1 MTTTNWTDRLSE
13 YLDET
18 LTPVEHSACEAWLA
32 SSAEGRELLQ
42 ELRRVV
48 ARAKTLPDVAVPQ
61 SVWAGIS
68 TAIGQQTL
76 GRSTDSDVLLVQPTS
91 ERPLSVDRARRW
103 HFSPLQLAAAAVVLL
118 AIGIGFGLKVRT
130 GTGMPVALNPL
141 GNGTIRTGV
150 KVTPVIARHA
160 EASYDKAVAELQI
173 ILDQNRGTMD
183 TATVRV
189 LESSLAR
196 IDAALAEAQ
205 KALESDPHSAY
216 LNDHLSRIKRKKLD
230 LLRQG
235 ASLVQAS

>member
-1 MTTTNWTDRLSE
+1 MTTTNWMDRLSE
-13 YLDET
+13 YLDDT
-18 LTPVEHSACEAWLA
+18 LTPAERAACEAWLA
-32 SSAEGRELLQ
+32 SSAEGQELLQ

-48 ARAKTLPDVAVPQ
+48 ARAKTLPDVAVPEA
-61 SVWAGIS
+61 VWAGIQQGIAKAPVAPAS
-68 TAIGQQTL
+68 TEVLPLRPAAR
-76 GRSTDSDVLLVQPTS
+76 GRSNYTP
-91 ERPLSVDRARRW
+91 
-103 HFSPLQLAAAAVVLL
+103 FQLAAAAVVLL

-130 GTGMPVALNPL
+130 VRIADPGSIATNRPR
-141 GNGTIRTGV
+141 NGGVTTGV
-150 KVTPVIARHA
+150 RVTLARHA
-160 EASYDKAVAELQI
+160 DASYDKAVEELQI
-173 ILDQNRGTMD
+173 ILDQNRGAMD

-196 IDAALAEAQ
+196 IDAALADAQ

>member
-1 MTTTNWTDRLSE
+1 MTTTNWIDRLSE
-13 YLDET
+13 YLDGT
-18 LTPVEHSACEAWLA
+18 LTPAERAACEAWLA
-32 SSAEGRELLQ
+32 SSAEGQELLQ

-48 ARAKTLPDVAVPQ
+48 ARAKTLPDVAVPDAIW
-61 SVWAGIS
+61 SGIQREIAKAPVAPAATDVLPFRS
-68 TAIGQQTL
+68 PAR
-76 GRSTDSDVLLVQPTS
+76 GRSNYTP
-91 ERPLSVDRARRW
+91 
-103 HFSPLQLAAAAVVLL
+103 FQLAAAAVVLL

-130 GTGMPVALNPL
+130 GTGTTIAEHPRGGVTTGLNL
-141 GNGTIRTGV
+141 
-150 KVTPVIARHA
+150 TPVSTRGLAPHA
-160 EASYDKAVAELQI
+160 DASYDKAVQELQI
-173 ILDQNRGTMD
+173 ILDQNRSTMD

-196 IDAALAEAQ
+196 IDAAITDAQ

>member
-1 MTTTNWTDRLSE
+1 MTDTIWTDRLSE
-13 YLDET
+13 YLDGT
-18 LTPVEHSACEAWLA
+18 LTPEERSACEAWLA

-48 ARAKTLPDVAVPQ
+48 AKAKTLPDVAVPE

-68 TAIGQQTL
+68 AGIREQKL
-76 GRSTDSDVLLVQPTS
+76 GRSTAQAVVAIDS
-91 ERPLSVDRARRW
+91 ARRLAASPSRRW
-103 HFSPLQLAAAAVVLL
+103 QFSPLQLAAAAAVLVTVG
-118 AIGIGFGLKVRT
+118 AGIGIKVRT
-130 GTGMPVALNPL
+130 GDTRDTATTQAGPQS
-141 GNGTIRTGV
+141 GV
-150 KVTPVIARHA
+150 FTPVNRPAA
-160 EASYDKAVAELQI
+160 GADAGYDKAVQDLQV
-173 ILDQNRGTMD
+173 LLERNRGTLD

-205 KALESDPHSAY
+205 DAVLNDPSSAY

-230 LLRQG
+230 VLRQG